1 MASRSPKAR
10 RALDA
15 LSDRVLGILN
25 ARRHAGI
32 RWSKEASAFG
42 ARPGQDLERG
52 YGLAAINP
60 PDIEIDDR
68 PASQAMPSLGAG
80 QSTRFTGVLFIS
92 MGLIIVG
99 FFCSFMLLSAVQ
111 YHRNQQIH
119 FDAFRYDLANGT
131 APVGQSNTEGHLL
144 PDATSVALISIP
156 SIGINDAV
164 VGEGTS
170 SNVTMEGPAHR
181 RDTVLPGQAG
191 TSVVYGRQAAYGGP
205 FNGISSLHKGD
216 KITTITGQGTST
228 FVVTGIRYGGQK
240 PPSAVAAGKGRLT
253 LVSASGLPYFPL
265 DVVRVDA
272 DLTSKVF
279 ETPVPVISAAA
290 LTEAEPA
297 MAGNIGVL
305 PILAIGLAFIAGF
318 VALFVVSRRF
328 WGKWQTWV
336 VAVPT
341 LFALGAFT
349 AVQIAALLPN
359 LI

>member
-1 MASRSPKAR
+1 MFSKSPKPR
-10 RALDA
+10 RALGA
-15 LSDRVLGILN
+15 LSDRVLDILN
-25 ARRHAGI
+25 ARRRAGS
-32 RWSKEASAFG
+32 RWSREAAEFG
-42 ARPGQDLERG
+42 ARPGQDITRG

-68 PASQAMPSLGAG
+68 PASQAMPTLGAG

-92 MGLIIVG
+92 IGLIIVG
-99 FFCSFMLLSAVQ
+99 FFCSFMLLSSVQ
-111 YHRNQQIH
+111 YHRNQQIN
-119 FDAFRYDLANGT
+119 FDSFRYDLANGT
-131 APVGQSNTEGHLL
+131 APIGQSTTEGRLL
-144 PDATSVALISIP
+144 PDATPVALVSIP
-156 SIGINDAV
+156 TLGISNVV

-170 SNVTMEGPAHR
+170 SSVTMQGPGHR

-205 FNGISSLHKGD
+205 FNGIGSLSKGD
-216 KITTITGQGTST
+216 QITTVTGQGKST
-228 FVVTGIRYGGQK
+228 YVVTEVRHGGQK
-240 PPSAVAAGKGRLT
+240 PPAVVAAGKGRLT
-253 LVSASGLPYFPL
+253 LVSASGLPFFPL
-265 DVVRVDA
+265 DTVRVYA
-272 DLTSKVF
+272 DLSTKVF
-279 ETPVPVISAAA
+279 DTPVPVISAAA
-290 LTEAEPA
+290 LTAAEPA
-297 MAGNIGVL
+297 MAGDISVL

-341 LFALGAFT
+341 LFALGAFA